1 MPLARNNT
9 LTEKDLQKMDNNKLH
24 ILWTNDN
31 PVTAELMVMMYAT
44 NTMKYEKWENVTVI
58 IWGATAKLVAE
69 DIHNQHLIADA
80 QEVGVG
86 FTACAACADTLEVKE
101 NLLNLGIEVK
111 GWGQPLTDLIKGKEN
126 LITV

>member
-1 MPLARNNT
+1 
-9 LTEKDLQKMDNNKLH
+9 MDNNKLS

-58 IWGATAKLVAE
+58 IWGATTKLVAE
-69 DIHNQHLIADA
+69 DIHIQHLIADA
-80 QEVGVG
+80 QKAGVK
-86 FTACAACADTLEVKE
+86 FTACEACADALEVKDT
-101 NLLNLGIEVK
+101 LLHLGIEVK
-111 GWGQPLTDLIKGKEN
+111 MWGQPLTDLIKDKEN

>member
-1 MPLARNNT
+1 
-9 LTEKDLQKMDNNKLH
+9 MDNNKLH

-44 NTMKYEKWENVTVI
+44 NTMKYEKWGNVTVI

-69 DIHNQHLIADA
+69 DIHIQRLIAEG
-80 QEVGVG
+80 QEAGVE
-86 FTACAACADTLEVKE
+86 FSACEGCANTLGVKKA
-101 NLLNLGIEVK
+101 LLDLGIEVK
-111 GWGQPLTDLIKGKEN
+111 GWGQPLTDLIKAKEN

>member
-1 MPLARNNT
+1 
-9 LTEKDLQKMDNNKLH
+9 MDNNKLN

-44 NTMKYEKWENVTVI
+44 NTMKTEKWGSVTVI

-69 DIHNQHLIADA
+69 NIRIQNLVVEA
-80 QEVGVG
+80 QKSGVE
-86 FTACAACADTLEVKE
+86 FSACEACADALGVKE

-111 GWGQPLTDLIKGKEN
+111 YWGQPLTDIIKAKEN
-126 LITV
+126 LITI